1 MQRISIYRMNF
12 LIAVTLL
19 AISTV
24 KCDVDLDRLF
34 HSGVPT
40 AAPQTASVNN
50 IDQQGASDIPL
61 ANGDIFDELDHETF
75 MPYRNSRHDEFDW
88 ALTKVRKTNAL
99 PLSS

>member
-1 MQRISIYRMNF
+1 MDF
-12 LIAVTLL
+12 LIAVALL

-24 KCDVDLDRLF
+24 KGDVDLDRLF

-40 AAPQTASVNN
+40 AAPQTASVNT

-61 ANGDIFDELDHETF
+61 ANGDIFDELDHEMF

-88 ALTKVRKTNAL
+88 ALTKVIKMNAI
-99 PLSS
+99 PLSSK